1 MMTDPIADM
10 LTRMRNALMSGAN
23 HCVVP
28 GSRLKVAILDAMKRE
43 GFIHGYEVAVV
54 GAASGTPAGPRSA
67 IRVEF
72 RFGPEGERIISS
84 LARFS
89 KPGCRRYR
97 GCNDLPKVRGGLGIA
112 VVSTNQG
119 VLSDRECRQ
128 KRVGGEILCTVD

>member
-10 LTRMRNALMSGAN
+10 LTRMRNALMSGASN
-23 HCVVP
+23 CVVP
-28 GSRLKVAILDAMKRE
+28 GSRLKVAILDTMKRE
-43 GFIHGYEVAVV
+43 GFIQSYEVA
-54 GAASGTPAGPRSA
+54 ADGPRSA

-72 RFGPEGERIISS
+72 RFGPEGERVISS

-97 GCNDLPKVRGGLGIA
+97 TVNDLPQVRGGLGIA
-112 VVSTNQG
+112 VISTNQG

-128 KRVGGEILCTVD
+128 RRVGGEVLCTVD

>member
-10 LTRMRNALMSGAN
+10 LTRMRNALMSGATN
-23 HCVVP
+23 CVFP

-43 GFIHGYEVAVV
+43 GFIHTYEVA
-54 GAASGTPAGPRSA
+54 AEGPRSA

-72 RFGPEGERIISS
+72 RFGPDGERVISS
-84 LARFS
+84 LDRFS

>member
-10 LTRMRNALMSGAN
+10 LTRMRNALTSGATN
-23 HCVVP
+23 CVVP

-43 GFIHGYEVAVV
+43 GFISAYEVA
-54 GAASGTPAGPRSA
+54 AAGPRSA

-72 RFGPEGERIISS
+72 RYGPEGERVISS

-97 GCNDLPKVRGGLGIA
+97 ACTDLPKVRGGLGIA

-128 KRVGGEILCTVD
+128 RRVGGEVLCTVD